1 MQHTT
6 RQSDIQYKG
15 TRRRLRILM
24 VVVVCFMSWA
34 GLTLWGQTDQVNS
47 KQSELEIMQA
57 KLDEVVE
64 QNEAYQFE
72 LHRLNDPEY
81 LEQLIR
87 KDLNMTKPDETMFI
101 PIK

>member
-1 MQHTT
+1 MHRST
-6 RQSDIQYKG
+6 RQSEIQYKG
-15 TRRRLRILM
+15 TRRRLRFLM

-47 KQSELEIMQA
+47 KQSELELMEA
-57 KLDEVVE
+57 KLAEVVK
-64 QNEAYQFE
+64 QNEAYKFE

>member
-1 MQHTT
+1 MHRATQ
-6 RQSDIQYKG
+6 QSEVQYKG
-15 TRRRLRILM
+15 TRRRLRLLM

-47 KQSELEIMQA
+47 KQSELEFMQA
-57 KLDEVVE
+57 KLEEVVE
-64 QNEAYQFE
+64 KNESYKFE
-72 LHRLNDPEY
+72 LDRLNDPEY

-101 PIK
+101 PLK